1 MRGQLVLEELI
12 TILEDKI
19 NQLSSS
25 ILLYENLDDTLSPS
39 IMSKVFDQLEWH
51 KEQAQQLDIK
61 FVTKLDRFKQ
71 INEITS
77 LDALEIKS
85 QEVRK
90 LFEHLKEKITI
101 TQEKEIILK
110 DYERQLEAS
119 HKLVDKGRF
128 KAISAYKNINK

>member
-19 NQLSSS
+19 SQLSSS

-71 INEITS
+71 INEIAS
-77 LDALEIKS
+77 LDALLIES

-101 TQEKEIILK
+101 TQEKEVILK
-110 DYERQLEAS
+110 AYERQLETS
-119 HKLVDKGRF
+119 HKLVDKGKF